1 MRRDVRWV
9 EKLEGAVRREVRAGV
24 SQRGITWQFW
34 RSDVKRWDYTT
45 PPTAQDWAALE
56 SRMSDRYARRNAP
69 YDDLERVRK
78 ARAIAT
84 GAGDAKG

>member
-9 EKLEGAVRREVRAGV
+9 EKLDGDVRREVRVGV
-24 SQRGITWQFW
+24 SQRGINWQFW

-45 PPTAQDWAALE
+45 LPTLQDWEALE
-56 SRMSDRYARRNAP
+56 RRMADRYTRRNAP

-78 ARAIAT
+78 ARLLAT
-84 GAGDAKG
+84 VGG